1 MNVHLLETELWLPQP
16 LEEVFRFFADAHNLE
31 AITPDWLHFD
41 VLTPGPIEMRVGTLI
56 DYHLKVHGMPIRWR
70 SEITAWEPP
79 HRFVDEQR
87 RGPYRLW
94 THEHLFASQGAG
106 TVVTD
111 RVRYAVPGGEFLHRL
126 FVKADVER
134 IFAFRRDRLVQMFP
148 PTAPSPAP
156 CPAQ

>member
-16 LEEVFRFFADAHNLE
+16 LEEVFRFFADARNLE
-31 AITPDWLHFD
+31 AITPEWLHFD
-41 VLTPGPIEMRVGTLI
+41 VVTPGQIEMRVGTLI
-56 DYHLKVHGMPIRWR
+56 DYRLKVHGLPIRWR

-94 THEHLFASQGAG
+94 AHEHLFASQGTG

-148 PTAPSPAP
+148 PTASSPASG
-156 CPAQ
+156 PAQ